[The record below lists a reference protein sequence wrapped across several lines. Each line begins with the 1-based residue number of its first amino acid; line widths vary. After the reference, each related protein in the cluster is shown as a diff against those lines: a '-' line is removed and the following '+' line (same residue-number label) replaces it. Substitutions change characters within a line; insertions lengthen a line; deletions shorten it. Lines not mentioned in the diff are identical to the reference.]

1 MVDINPQG
9 FGNGSKDDTNLI
21 DESFYEEYVPIQK
34 NSRLFKFLLNATKI
48 EILFNSLIK
57 LISRTSLFELGFW
70 VFGFFL
76 FIASSSDMWLI
87 WLLVLHIFK
96 GVYGILLLEAI
107 PKTQD
112 IIETVANKPNVE
124 EDKILELIQEE
135 IKNSFMDK
143 WTNNKGKFFCYCI
156 STIISVFI
164 DIIIFIVQ
172 IAAFGKDEWILMQTC
187 MLFIMLVFIISDI
200 IYFLWFFTIKFSLSE
215 DIYDAVRKAIFGS
228 VTDLKSLVLSKFKRS
243 NPVSN

>member
-1 MVDINPQG
+1 
-9 FGNGSKDDTNLI
+9 
-21 DESFYEEYVPIQK
+21 
-34 NSRLFKFLLNATKI
+34 
-48 EILFNSLIK
+48 
-57 LISRTSLFELGFW
+57 
-70 VFGFFL
+70 
-76 FIASSSDMWLI
+76 MWLI

-112 IIETVANKPNVE
+112 IIETVASKPNVE
-124 EDKILELIQEE
+124 EDKIMELIQEE
-135 IKNSFMDK
+135 IKNSFIKK
-143 WTNNKGKFFCYCI
+143 WTDNKGKFFCYFI
-156 STIISVFI
+156 TTIISVFI

-228 VTDLKSLVLSKFKRS
+228 VTDLKSLVLSKFKRNS
-243 NPVSN
+243 NPASN